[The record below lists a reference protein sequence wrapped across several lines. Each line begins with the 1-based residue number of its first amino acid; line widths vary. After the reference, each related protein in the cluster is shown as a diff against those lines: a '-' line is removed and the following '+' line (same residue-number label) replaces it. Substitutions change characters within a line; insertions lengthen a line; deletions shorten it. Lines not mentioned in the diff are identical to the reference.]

1 MKNFKSLFAFDRKQQ
16 RGIFVLML
24 LLLIVLAGFFYVKLM
39 PKEALILKDTAAY
52 QSKVDS
58 LATAQQRKKDTIYP
72 FNPNYITDYRG
83 YQLGLNVEEIDRL
96 HRFRESGTFIN
107 SKKDF
112 QQVTQVSDRWLD
124 SIAPYFKFPEWVTS
138 NPRRSYANENTSLKD
153 RKVAAKGINV
163 ASQEELQKVYGIG
176 PALSR
181 RILQERERLKGF
193 IDISQVRG
201 VYGLTDSTMIQLKK
215 YFYVTPRS
223 GSLKIALN
231 TATEEEL
238 LSIPYFDDYLVEKLV
253 EQRTLRDG
261 FKSWDKVMLTSRFPK
276 EKLALIQLYLTLD

>member
-24 LLLIVLAGFFYVKLM
+24 LLIVVLAVFIYVKQK
-39 PKEALILKDTAAY
+39 PKEVLSLKDTTTY

-58 LATAQQRKKDTIYP
+58 LAAVQQRRRDTIYP

-83 YQLGLNVEEIDRL
+83 YKLGLNVEEIDRL
-96 HRFRESGTFIN
+96 HRFRESGKFIN
-107 SKKDF
+107 SRKDF
-112 QQVTQVSDRWLD
+112 QQVTQVSNQWLD
-124 SIAPYFKFPEWVTS
+124 SIAPYFKFPDWVTRPE
-138 NPRRSYANENTSLKD
+138 NSYKNDNTWLQG
-153 RKVAAKGINV
+153 RKVVAKDINA
-163 ASQEELQKVYGIG
+163 ASQEELKKVYGIG
-176 PALSR
+176 PALSS
-181 RILQERERLKGF
+181 RILQERGRLKGF

-215 YFYVTPRS
+215 HFYVTPPS
-223 GSLKIALN
+223 GFLKIALN

-261 FKSWDKVMLTSRFPK
+261 FKSWDKVMLTSRFPQ
-276 EKLALIQLYLTLD
+276 EKLGLIQLYLSLD